1 MKTSLAQA
9 SRLWLFA
16 PLVLGTAMQASA
28 QLPSTHAFVVS
39 ALDAAQAATPVPKAL
54 YHSTF
59 DGFPLGVEQPRI
71 DWKQAN
77 ANVGQFKRGYP
88 DLLKWEQEQAKPA
101 NASQTSPQPTPPA
114 GSRP

>member
-9 SRLWLFA
+9 FRLWLFA

-39 ALDAAQAATPVPKAL
+39 TLDAAQAATPVPPAL
-54 YHSTF
+54 YRSAF
-59 DGFPLGVEQPRI
+59 DGVPLGVEQQQLN
-71 DWKQAN
+71 WKQAN

-88 DLLKWEQEQAKPA
+88 DLLKWEQEQTKQTP
-101 NASQTSPQPTPPA
+101 SKTSPQPTPPA
-114 GSRP
+114 GSTP